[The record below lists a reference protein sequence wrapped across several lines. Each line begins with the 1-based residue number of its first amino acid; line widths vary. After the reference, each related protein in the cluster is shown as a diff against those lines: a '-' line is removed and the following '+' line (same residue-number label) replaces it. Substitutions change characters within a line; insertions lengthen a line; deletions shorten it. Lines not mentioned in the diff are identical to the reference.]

1 MWYKFAAIKVNDKEI
16 PEEDFFNKFVNVAT
30 NDNKQHYWIVNGE
43 KYAPPENYGHNY
55 TSMMLKLQHGIY
67 PNDPSYNET
76 PIEFVGRGLGSFAK
90 GGTIRVSQMIDTANL
105 SIYGPVEENTIGD
118 ILKFLP
124 AESIGTWEI
133 LNVPNNPS
141 GNGFNSLKQTIDNLN
156 LGLEQKSKEEVD
168 IKPIQ
173 RVDNT
178 PSFYKGRS
186 GD

>member
-1 MWYKFAAIKVNDKEI
+1 
-16 PEEDFFNKFVNVAT
+16 
-30 NDNKQHYWIVNGE
+30 
-43 KYAPPENYGHNY
+43 
-55 TSMMLKLQHGIY
+55 
-67 PNDPSYNET
+67 
-76 PIEFVGRGLGSFAK
+76 LGSFAK
-90 GGTIRVSQMIDTANL
+90 GGTVRVSQMLDIANL

-118 ILKFLP
+118 ILTFLP

-156 LGLEQKSKEEVD
+156 LGLDQKSKEEVD